1 VSPGPQLAGVD
12 AALVEAIAARAAE
25 ARVRIVHA
33 GGDPE
38 LVRIVAVTKGFGPD
52 EVAAAFAAGLT
63 DFGENYA
70 DELISKWETVGRAAR
85 WHFLGAVQ
93 RNKVGRLAP
102 FVDCWQAVAR
112 VVEGEAIKR
121 HRAEIS
127 PGTAGPAP
135 QPAGPAAQPAGPAAQ
150 PAGPAAQPAGVR
162 LEPPSLLVEV
172 DTTGLEGR
180 GGCAPEQVPGV
191 VAGLRE
197 IGCRVDGLMTVA
209 PLGDAGLA
217 RAVFDRVARLRD
229 ELGLAELSMGMSGD
243 LEQAVAAGA
252 TMVRLGTCLFGP
264 RPQRRRL

>member
-12 AALVEAIAARAAE
+12 ATLVEAIAARAAE

-127 PGTAGPAP
+127 PGTAGPA
-135 QPAGPAAQPAGPAAQ
+135 
-150 PAGPAAQPAGVR
+150 AQPAGVR

>member
-1 VSPGPQLAGVD
+1 VSPGLKPPGVD
-12 AALVEAIAARAAE
+12 GALVESIAARAGV
-25 ARVRIVHA
+25 ARDRIVRA

-38 LVRIVAVTKGFGPD
+38 LVRIEAVTKGFGPE

-93 RNKVGRLAP
+93 RNKVGRLAR

-112 VVEGEAIKR
+112 VVEGESIKR
-121 HRAEIS
+121 HRAETP
-127 PGTAGPAP
+127 PGTARPAT
-135 QPAGPAAQPAGPAAQ
+135 QPFGD
-150 PAGPAAQPAGVR
+150 R
-162 LEPPSLLVEV
+162 LGPPSLLVEV
-172 DTTGLEGR
+172 DMTGTKGR
-180 GGCAPEQVPGV
+180 GGCAPDQVPGV

-209 PLGDAGLA
+209 PPGEADLA
-217 RAVFDRVARLRD
+217 RAAFDRVARLRQ
-229 ELGLAELSMGMSGD
+229 ELGLAELSMGMSAD

-264 RPQRRRL
+264 RPQPRRL

>member
-1 VSPGPQLAGVD
+1 M
-12 AALVEAIAARAAE
+12 
-25 ARVRIVHA
+25 
-33 GGDPE
+33 
-38 LVRIVAVTKGFGPD
+38 
-52 EVAAAFAAGLT
+52 
-63 DFGENYA
+63 
-70 DELISKWETVGRAAR
+70 
-85 WHFLGAVQ
+85 
-93 RNKVGRLAP
+93 
-102 FVDCWQAVAR
+102 
-112 VVEGEAIKR
+112 
-121 HRAEIS
+121 
-127 PGTAGPAP
+127 
-135 QPAGPAAQPAGPAAQ
+135 
-150 PAGPAAQPAGVR
+150 
-162 LEPPSLLVEV
+162 EV

-180 GGCAPEQVPGV
+180 GGCVPEQVPGV

>member
-1 VSPGPQLAGVD
+1 VSSGPQPPSIDG
-12 AALVEAIAARAAE
+12 ALVEAIRERAYVARD
-25 ARVRIVHA
+25 RIAHA
-33 GGDPE
+33 GGDPG
-38 LVRIVAVTKGFGPD
+38 LVRIVAVTKGFGPA

-93 RNKVGRLAP
+93 RNKVGRLAR

-112 VVEGEAIKR
+112 VVEGEAILR
-121 HRAEIS
+121 RRAEVCRC
-127 PGTAGPAP
+127 TADLAAGPA
-135 QPAGPAAQPAGPAAQ
+135 GDG
-150 PAGPAAQPAGVR
+150 

-172 DTTGLEGR
+172 DMTGLQGR
-180 GGCAPEQVPGV
+180 GGCAPGQVAGV

-197 IGCRVDGLMTVA
+197 LGCRVDGLMTVA
-209 PLGDAGLA
+209 PPGEASLA
-217 RAVFDRVARLRD
+217 RAAFDRVARLGT
-229 ELGLAELSMGMSGD
+229 ELGLAELSMGMSAD

>member
-1 VSPGPQLAGVD
+1 MSPGPQLAGVD

-127 PGTAGPAP
+127 PGAAGPAP
-135 QPAGPAAQPAGPAAQ
+135 
-150 PAGPAAQPAGVR
+150 QPAGVR

-180 GGCAPEQVPGV
+180 GGCVPEQVPGV
-191 VAGLRE
+191 VAGLRA